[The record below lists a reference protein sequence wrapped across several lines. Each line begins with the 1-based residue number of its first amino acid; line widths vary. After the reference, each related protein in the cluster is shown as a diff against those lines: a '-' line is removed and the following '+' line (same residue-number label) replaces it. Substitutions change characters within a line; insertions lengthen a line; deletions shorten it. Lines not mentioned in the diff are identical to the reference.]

1 MCQTIPMLLRAQA
14 PAANHKASAET
25 MLETFALSN
34 ISPQVGRGFNR
45 DYWARFERFVHLLT
59 RSCSDVF
66 IVTGP
71 LYLPTRTP
79 AGYVLQHPMIGAAVA
94 VAPHGASHERA
105 TMP

>member
-1 MCQTIPMLLRAQA
+1 MLLRAQA